1 MEKRNSDLKLIE
13 DMAEKLQND
22 SKQFAFQTRNIKRI
36 EKHCVPYDHDKQP
49 SKKET
54 LLSKCKNFHSTLKSK
69 MVKLKSKERSKV
81 GVFSVNKTCET
92 IKDLTC
98 GKANFNFEGAQ
109 YMKNYII

>member
-22 SKQFAFQTRNIKRI
+22 SKQFAFQTRNIKRT
-36 EKHCVPYDHDKQP
+36 EKHWSPYDTEQ

-54 LLSKCKNFHSTLKSK
+54 FLSKCKNFHSTLKSK

-81 GVFSVNKTCET
+81 MVFSVNKSCET
-92 IKDLTC
+92 IKD
-98 GKANFNFEGAQ
+98 
-109 YMKNYII
+109 

>member
-22 SKQFAFQTRNIKRI
+22 SKQFAFHTRNIKRT
-36 EKHCVPYDHDKQP
+36 EKHCLPYDHDTEP

-54 LLSKCKNFHSTLKSK
+54 FLSKCKNFHSTLKSK

-81 GVFSVNKTCET
+81 RVFSVNKSCET
-92 IKDLTC
+92 IKD
-98 GKANFNFEGAQ
+98 
-109 YMKNYII
+109 

>member
-22 SKQFAFQTRNIKRI
+22 SKQFAFQTRNIKRT
-36 EKHCVPYDHDKQP
+36 EKHCLPYDHDTAQ

-54 LLSKCKNFHSTLKSK
+54 FLSKCKNLQSTLKSK
-69 MVKLKSKERSKV
+69 MVKLKSKDRSKV
-81 GVFSVNKTCET
+81 GVFPVNKICET

-98 GKANFNFEGAQ
+98 GKVN
-109 YMKNYII
+109 

>member
-22 SKQFAFQTRNIKRI
+22 SKQFAFQTRNIKRT
-36 EKHCVPYDHDKQP
+36 EKHCVPYDHDKQL

-69 MVKLKSKERSKV
+69 MVKMKSKERSKV
-81 GVFSVNKTCET
+81 WVFSVNTTCET
-92 IKDLTC
+92 IKDLAVVKSTLTL
-98 GKANFNFEGAQ
+98 KVHN
-109 YMKNYII
+109 I

>member
-1 MEKRNSDLKLIE
+1 MEKRNSDLKLID

-22 SKQFAFQTRNIKRI
+22 SKQFAFQTRNIKRT
-36 EKHCVPYDHDKQP
+36 EKHCLPYDHDTEP

-54 LLSKCKNFHSTLKSK
+54 FLSKCKNFHSTLKSK

-98 GKANFNFEGAQ
+98 GKRTLTLKVHN
-109 YMKNYII
+109 I

>member
-22 SKQFAFQTRNIKRI
+22 SKQFAFQTRNIKRT
-36 EKHCVPYDHDKQP
+36 EKHCLPYDHHTDQ

-54 LLSKCKNFHSTLKSK
+54 FLSKCKNFHSTLKSK
-69 MVKLKSKERSKV
+69 DRSKV

-92 IKDLTC
+92 MKDLTC
-98 GKANFNFEGAQ
+98 GEANFNFEGA
-109 YMKNYII
+109 